1 MRSQIE
7 SKKPLNYEIIEKE
20 LFIEKVGHIERIMN
34 KLKQD
39 SKSLINKLKTT
50 MLIYEN
56 GNEKNCDCFIF

>member
-1 MRSQIE
+1 
-7 SKKPLNYEIIEKE
+7 
-20 LFIEKVGHIERIMN
+20 MN

-56 GNEKNCDCFIF
+56 RNEKNCDCFIF